1 MYIYICAYTHF
12 EILQSSEVQLWC
24 SKASV
29 QPDLHGWHGIGL
41 GWCSFDW
48 TCHLGAGSTIF
59 QPSEVAKVALC
70 SIPSSSPGLSVPCTW
85 SQKPQRCRR
94 KWIHMT
100 FACFCCDVLDVL
112 AFSVILRQTSTS
124 FSLVSSF
131 AYRMVQ
137 WCGRK
142 HPGKP
147 MHEPCWSVL
156 YSAELWGPAPWYP
169 LSESCFGLPSR
180 IGFHANACKCYMILS
195 ESYPITLGTFGIQT
209 VLQELDTE
217 LMGM

>member
-1 MYIYICAYTHF
+1 MYMHIYIHTF
-12 EILQSSEVQLWC
+12 WSEVQLWC

-48 TCHLGAGSTIF
+48 TCHLDAGSTIF

-94 KWIHMT
+94 KWIQIWSNMT
-100 FACFCCDVLDVL
+100 FACFCCDVL

-137 WCGRK
+137 WCG
-142 HPGKP
+142 
-147 MHEPCWSVL
+147 
-156 YSAELWGPAPWYP
+156 PAPWYP

-180 IGFHANACKCYMILS
+180 IGFHANAIWVCLKIGNTPKNPMVNDH
-195 ESYPITLGTFGIQT
+195 YPY
-209 VLQELDTE
+209 
-217 LMGM
+217 